1 MEKISKKLVLA
12 ILATGI
18 FSFAGVLIETAMNVT
33 FPRLMELF
41 DAPLSQLQWLTTAYL
56 LMLAVMMP
64 LSAYLKRRFLLKQ
77 LFTTAALFF
86 IGGLVV
92 DVIAPTLPI
101 LIIGRVLQGVGTGI
115 SLPMMF
121 NIILEQA
128 PRKKIGLLMGIGNFI
143 TAIAPAIGPTYGG
156 ILVDSLGWRA
166 VFYLIIPIL
175 VLAYILGMYTIEQ
188 KTAPSKPKFDGL
200 GWIYISIVL
209 IGMIMIFTEF
219 QHLGSQIVMYIAL
232 VIVGSIL
239 ALVHYKKQAQPILQ
253 LRLFKRLDFNLH
265 LGQYFIGQFA
275 VLSFSFLIPNMVQ
288 IVLHESSFVSG
299 VTMFPG
305 AFVGALLA
313 PVGGILYDRFG
324 AKKPIA
330 TGLILQMIGGGLFV
344 FLLSQSTSFGLAEI
358 YIFFTFGMSISMPNI
373 MTNGLQQLSLK
384 DQADGNALF
393 NTLQQF
399 AGAVGTSIVAAI
411 VASDTSK
418 NQFTGFH
425 SAFFFIFVVLIID
438 VLLFIWLA
446 KYEKRKTFFTD

>member
-1 MEKISKKLVLA
+1 MEKTSKKLVFA

-41 DAPLSQLQWLTTAYL
+41 DASLSQLQWLTTAYL

-77 LFTTAALFF
+77 LFTVAALFF
-86 IGGLVV
+86 IGGLAIDVV
-92 DVIAPTLPI
+92 APTLPI
-101 LIIGRVLQGVGTGI
+101 LIFGRILQGVGTGI

-128 PRKKIGLLMGIGNFI
+128 PRKKLGLLMGIGNFV

-175 VLAYILGMYTIEQ
+175 VFAYILGMYAIEQ
-188 KTAPSKPKFDGL
+188 KTPTTKPKFDSL
-200 GWIYISIVL
+200 GWIYISVVL
-209 IGMIMIFTEF
+209 VGLIMIFTEF
-219 QHLGSQIVMYIAL
+219 QQVGSQIFIYVAM
-232 VIVGSIL
+232 VIIGTIL
-239 ALVHYKKQAQPILQ
+239 AIVHYKKQTQPILQ
-253 LRLFKRLDFNLH
+253 LKLFKRLDFNLH

-288 IVLHESSFVSG
+288 IVLHQSSFISG
-299 VTMFPG
+299 ITMFPG
-305 AFVGALLA
+305 AFLGALLA
-313 PVGGILYDRFG
+313 PVGGLLYDRFG

-330 TGLILQMIGGGLFV
+330 AGLIFQMISGILFV
-344 FLLSQSTSFGLAEI
+344 TLLSYSNSMGLASI
-358 YIFFTFGMSISMPNI
+358 YMFFTLGMSISMPNI
-373 MTNGLQQLSLK
+373 MTNGLQQLALK

-411 VASDTSK
+411 VASDHTQT
-418 NQFTGFH
+418 QFTGFY
-425 SAFFFIFVVLIID
+425 SGFFFIFVVL
-438 VLLFIWLA
+438 VLDLGLFFWLTR
-446 KYEKRKTFFTD
+446 YEKQKTLS